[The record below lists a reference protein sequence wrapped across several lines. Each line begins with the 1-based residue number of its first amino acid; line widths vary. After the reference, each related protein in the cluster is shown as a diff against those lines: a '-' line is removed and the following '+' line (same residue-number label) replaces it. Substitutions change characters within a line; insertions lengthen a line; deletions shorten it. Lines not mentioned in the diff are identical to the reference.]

1 MLCRI
6 CQNNNL
12 VEVLSL
18 GSTPLANSFLSK
30 ENLNQPEQ
38 SYPLVLCFCNVCKL
52 IQLSEVIDPKIL
64 FKDYVYSSSTGK
76 SFREHFSKMANEIKN
91 NFNLTNESLV
101 VDIGSNDGILLKPFN
116 DLGLKTIGV
125 EPATNIAKIAESNG
139 VDTINDFF
147 NVSSVNTI
155 IQNKGKADVVTANNV
170 FAHIDNIKEVITN
183 VKLLLK
189 ENGIFIIE
197 FQYFVDTI
205 QKMTFDNIYH
215 EHVSYYTL
223 TALNYFFNKNDLEV
237 FKVQRVDSHG
247 GSLRVF
253 VQKSTSNKEIDSS
266 VNEILQMEKELGV
279 DSIELYKNFA
289 TKVHEIKNQLST
301 FLKDLKEKNYTI
313 VGYGAPA
320 KGNTL
325 LNICN
330 INNTIIDYIVDDSP
344 LKVGLYTPASHIP
357 VESSNKLNERLPD
370 YILILAWN
378 FSEEILE
385 KTKKYAELG
394 VKFIIPLPALKII
407 RGNKMTNETIIKI
420 EPAFSDERGEIANI
434 IDKPISHVAIITSK
448 KGSIRAN
455 HYHPEQTQYEFLI
468 SGRYESTSKDLT
480 KEDSEVE
487 VSMIEPNNLVIT
499 PPMIAHAMRFLED
512 SVMLNITTGSRHTED
527 FENHTKKYKLIE

>member
-1 MLCRI
+1 
-6 CQNNNL
+6 
-12 VEVLSL
+12 
-18 GSTPLANSFLSK
+18 
-30 ENLNQPEQ
+30 
-38 SYPLVLCFCNVCKL
+38 
-52 IQLSEVIDPKIL
+52 
-64 FKDYVYSSSTGK
+64 
-76 SFREHFSKMANEIKN
+76 
-91 NFNLTNESLV
+91 
-101 VDIGSNDGILLKPFN
+101 
-116 DLGLKTIGV
+116 
-125 EPATNIAKIAESNG
+125 
-139 VDTINDFF
+139 
-147 NVSSVNTI
+147 
-155 IQNKGKADVVTANNV
+155 
-170 FAHIDNIKEVITN
+170 
-183 VKLLLK
+183 
-189 ENGIFIIE
+189 
-197 FQYFVDTI
+197 
-205 QKMTFDNIYH
+205 
-215 EHVSYYTL
+215 
-223 TALNYFFNKNDLEV
+223 
-237 FKVQRVDSHG
+237 
-247 GSLRVF
+247 
-253 VQKSTSNKEIDSS
+253 
-266 VNEILQMEKELGV
+266 
-279 DSIELYKNFA
+279 
-289 TKVHEIKNQLST
+289 
-301 FLKDLKEKNYTI
+301 
-313 VGYGAPA
+313 APA